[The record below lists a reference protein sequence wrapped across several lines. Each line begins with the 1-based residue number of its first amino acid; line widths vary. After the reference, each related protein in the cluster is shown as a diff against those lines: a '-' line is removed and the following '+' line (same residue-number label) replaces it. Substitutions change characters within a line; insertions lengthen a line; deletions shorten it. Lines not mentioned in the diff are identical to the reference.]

1 MAAAVV
7 ALLLLS
13 NPAAADERDE
23 LDKTGRRLGQVE
35 AVLGDARADAGAV
48 ADAVDAAEV
57 AVAVVRARLATATAE
72 LGAAR
77 RRRADAL
84 VALEAATDEVGRQ
97 EARLAW
103 QVRRAY
109 MTGGVSGL
117 SVVVQANDL
126 RDLMERAVT
135 LSYVIRADQ
144 DVLGRLE
151 LARRRSVRL
160 HQAMVE
166 AEQDRTAAEAKVR
179 RQLAELEQ
187 VRAVRQDAK
196 HQLDARVARLAG
208 AAAAL
213 RRRSAELRRLIHQ
226 EELARQRAA
235 AAARAA
241 AARAGG
247 GGPPA
252 GGSAGG
258 SGRRCDLS
266 GTSAAERWI
275 ILRESSGDPTADNP
289 TSTAFGLGQLLLG
302 NRILYLGHHYA
313 TTDCGRQL
321 WAFRAYVQRP
331 LRHRHPGQGLLA
343 DQRLVLTGEPAGTK
357 RAPRCAGP
365 LDERDDPTAS
375 PCGKELREVIG
386 GVSSN
391 FWPGAALGV
400 EGEHRFKG
408 GHLPLD
414 VVGQLNGRVGCRL
427 LLRAGRDVT
436 LVIDEGQQD
445 RTAVMEPAVPLQG
458 QGIAAREGAALLHD
472 GLPDRCADRSQAL
485 GGRLGHA
492 AGWRHGMCV
501 MAGA

>member
-1 MAAAVV
+1 VAAAVA

-13 NPAAADERDE
+13 YPAAADERDE
-23 LDKTGRRLGQVE
+23 LDATRRRLGAVE

-48 ADAVDAAEV
+48 ADALAAADQAVGV
-57 AVAVVRARLATATAE
+57 ARARLAAATRE
-72 LGAAR
+72 LEAAR
-77 RRRADAL
+77 RRRASAL
-84 VALEAATDEVGRQ
+84 AALEVATDEVGRQ

-103 QVRRAY
+103 QIRRAY

-160 HQAMVE
+160 HDAMVE

-179 RQLAELEQ
+179 RQLGELER
-187 VRAVRQDAK
+187 VRAVRQQAK
-196 HQLDARVARLAG
+196 QKLDARLARLAG

-213 RRRSAELRRLIHQ
+213 RSRSAELRRLIRQ

-247 GGPPA
+247 GGGPP
-252 GGSAGG
+252 AGG

-275 ILRESSGDPTADNP
+275 IMRESSGDPTADNP

-302 NRILYLGHHYA
+302 NRILYLGQQYA

-321 WAFRAYVQRP
+321 WAFRAYVRD
-331 LRHRHPGQGLLA
+331 RY
-343 DQRLVLTGEPAGTK
+343 GT
-357 RAPRCAGP
+357 
-365 LDERDDPTAS
+365 
-375 PCGKELREVIG
+375 
-386 GVSSN
+386 
-391 FWPGAALGV
+391 
-400 EGEHRFKG
+400 
-408 GHLPLD
+408 
-414 VVGQLNGRVGCRL
+414 
-427 LLRAGRDVT
+427 
-436 LVIDEGQQD
+436 
-445 RTAVMEPAVPLQG
+445 
-458 QGIAAREGAALLHD
+458 AARAKAFW
-472 GLPDRCADRSQAL
+472 QAN
-485 GGRLGHA
+485 
-492 AGWRHGMCV
+492 GWY
-501 MAGA
+501 